1 MIEIVSRLNLSN
13 NPLHVCPTVY
23 CKSFAKGNLKDNEYL
38 ITLSKGI
45 DPSVR
50 ILWTG
55 DEVVSK
61 SIGLKGIRE
70 LKRLFTNPIVIWD
83 NFYANDYC
91 PSKFFVGAYSGRKLL
106 SQEVLGIG
114 INPTGMVQTDSVC
127 LDRFVLNKPEDCLIK
142 DFEIPQE
149 FKLLMPYFDNPF
161 KRLPELNLRT
171 IDKLLDTQYKLCIEW
186 KGSLQLEWSPFL
198 WRFYLDLI
206 LLKKIIQKDSNFNL
220 EEWIKRRYSDPLKKS
235 LYRD

>member
-13 NPLHVCPTVY
+13 NPLYVCPTVY
-23 CKSFAKGNLKDNEYL
+23 CKSFAKGNPKDNEYL
-38 ITLSKGI
+38 ITLAKGI

-55 DEVVSK
+55 DEVVNQ
-61 SIGLKGIRE
+61 INEPQGIRE

-83 NFYANDYC
+83 NFYALMRCC
-91 PSKFFVGAYSGRKLL
+91 PSRIFCWSLFWKKAL
-106 SQEVLGIG
+106 SEEVLRAHWN
-114 INPTGMVQTDSVC
+114 NPTGMVQTDSMC
-127 LDRFVLNKPEDCLIK
+127 LDRFVLNKSEDCLIRT
-142 DFEIPQE
+142 FEIPLR

-161 KRLPELNLRT
+161 KRLPELNLKK
-171 IDKLLDTQYKLCIEW
+171 IDKLLETQYKLCIEW

-206 LLKKIIQKDSNFNL
+206 LLKK
-220 EEWIKRRYSDPLKKS
+220 
-235 LYRD
+235 

>member
-1 MIEIVSRLNLSN
+1 MFVRLYIVKALLKEILR
-13 NPLHVCPTVY
+13 
-23 CKSFAKGNLKDNEYL
+23 DNEYL

-61 SIGLKGIRE
+61 SISLKGIRE

-106 SQEVLGIG
+106 S
-114 INPTGMVQTDSVC
+114 
-127 LDRFVLNKPEDCLIK
+127 
-142 DFEIPQE
+142 
-149 FKLLMPYFDNPF
+149 
-161 KRLPELNLRT
+161 
-171 IDKLLDTQYKLCIEW
+171 
-186 KGSLQLEWSPFL
+186 
-198 WRFYLDLI
+198 
-206 LLKKIIQKDSNFNL
+206 KK
-220 EEWIKRRYSDPLKKS
+220 
-235 LYRD
+235 